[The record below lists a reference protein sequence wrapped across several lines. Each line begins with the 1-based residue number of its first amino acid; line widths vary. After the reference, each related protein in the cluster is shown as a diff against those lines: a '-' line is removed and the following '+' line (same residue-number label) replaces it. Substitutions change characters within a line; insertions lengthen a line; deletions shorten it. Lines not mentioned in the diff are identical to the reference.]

1 MSIRVLA
8 PSDKAVKPV
17 HKVKLV
23 VWHGARKHVACLRTV
38 RSIIENMVTGVR
50 YGFAYKMR
58 LVYAHFPINVII
70 ADDKQSVEIRC
81 VPSSLFFGFSPPRAD
96 TYTSR
101 AHSNF
106 LGEKRVRNIKLL
118 EGVTISESKAQKD
131 EIILEG
137 NDVDMVSQSAAV
149 RSPIHPSSRLWEVF
163 ESRGRKETKSPRPAP
178 ALYQLANPRS
188 PPRTEHPRHLPRQEQ
203 GHPEGTSSTLQAP
216 NGREL
221 TPTFAPS
228 LPALPATLPIAP
240 TCSLN
245 VKNASSSTE
254 STCLRGVKLLR
265 RKFERTKTQV
275 FVGVTDVPLPLF
287 SPCLSRRARIF
298 FFFDGYSSGVG
309 PRRGVYLERQ
319 PVRLSGLVRTGDWR
333 PIRLFFPFLS
343 DIQTR

>member
-1 MSIRVLA
+1 MSRGEEKRRN
-8 PSDKAVKPV
+8 PR
-17 HKVKLV
+17 
-23 VWHGARKHVACLRTV
+23 ARPPPF
-38 RSIIENMVTGVR
+38 I
-50 YGFAYKMR
+50 
-58 LVYAHFPINVII
+58 
-70 ADDKQSVEIRC
+70 
-81 VPSSLFFGFSPPRAD
+81 SSL
-96 TYTSR
+96 T
-101 AHSNF
+101 
-106 LGEKRVRNIKLL
+106 
-118 EGVTISESKAQKD
+118 
-131 EIILEG
+131 
-137 NDVDMVSQSAAV
+137 
-149 RSPIHPSSRLWEVF
+149 
-163 ESRGRKETKSPRPAP
+163 PAP
-178 ALYQLANPRS
+178 LRVQNIHGTCLVKNKDIRKVCMTPCS
-188 PPRTEHPRHLPRQEQ
+188 TE
-203 GHPEGTSSTLQAP
+203 